1 MSGGDMGGGG
11 DGEGGGGAGG
21 NGDGGGYGR
30 YSGGDRGGGDG
41 GGSTRKPQS
50 VQSLP
55 RLQNKYSAPGPPS
68 SQRPSEAK
76 LHVSVQVCNPR
87 RWLGTSCMESDP
99 GASLSLASVQGI
111 TLHRSGGGAISG
123 DSGGGKDGADTAQC
137 APVPLSS
144 WGAVIAMALDRGTR
158 SASKANAKHLLR

>member
-1 MSGGDMGGGG
+1 MGGGG
-11 DGEGGGGAGG
+11 DGDDGGGDGG

-68 SQRPSEAK
+68 SHRPSEAK
-76 LHVSVQVCNPR
+76 LHVSVQVCNSR
-87 RWLGTSCMESDP
+87 RWLGTS
-99 GASLSLASVQGI
+99 
-111 TLHRSGGGAISG
+111 
-123 DSGGGKDGADTAQC
+123 
-137 APVPLSS
+137 
-144 WGAVIAMALDRGTR
+144 
-158 SASKANAKHLLR
+158 

>member
-1 MSGGDMGGGG
+1 MGGGG
-11 DGEGGGGAGG
+11 DGDDGGGDGG